1 MTAPSPVATSPDRV
15 RHRAAVIGLTVTL
28 VLIAAA
34 IAIPLLTGW
43 EVRAG
48 KLAPLHSIFVARV
61 GPGTPLAILLAVLAV
76 IYAPRVVHL
85 PWRRLLAVVYGYG
98 VAWMVALATVYGVEG
113 LGGILDNR
121 TEYLGTARAVTDF
134 AETLRIYIDHIP
146 IDSPDNWPVHIAGHP
161 PGALLFFVVL
171 VRLGLG
177 SALAS
182 GIVITLIAGTT
193 ALAVMSTARRFGAE
207 DLARRAAPFL
217 TIGPAALWMC
227 VSADAM
233 FAAVAAWATFLL
245 AVAATSARL
254 WVQIAAGL
262 GSGVL
267 YGSCVMMSYGLPLLG
282 ILAITVLILGRSW
295 RPFPFAVAGAVAVVG
310 AFAVAGFAWWEALPV
325 LSERYWDG
333 IASDRP
339 GAYWTWANLAAVAIS
354 AGPLV
359 GAGIAVAVVEV
370 VRRDDVDRAA
380 ARRVAW
386 LALAGVGMCIAAT
399 LSQMSRA
406 EVERIWLPF
415 VPWMLLAT
423 ALLPERWRRAGL
435 IGQAAF
441 AIVVQTL
448 FYTRW

>member
-1 MTAPSPVATSPDRV
+1 
-15 RHRAAVIGLTVTL
+15 
-28 VLIAAA
+28 
-34 IAIPLLTGW
+34 
-43 EVRAG
+43 
-48 KLAPLHSIFVARV
+48 
-61 GPGTPLAILLAVLAV
+61 
-76 IYAPRVVHL
+76 
-85 PWRRLLAVVYGYG
+85 
-98 VAWMVALATVYGVEG
+98 
-113 LGGILDNR
+113 
-121 TEYLGTARAVTDF
+121 
-134 AETLRIYIDHIP
+134 
-146 IDSPDNWPVHIAGHP
+146 
-161 PGALLFFVVL
+161 VVL

-177 SALAS
+177 SAIAS

-193 ALAVMSTARRFGAE
+193 ALAVMATARRFGAE

-233 FAAVAAWATFLL
+233 FAAVAAWATLLL

-254 WVQIAAGL
+254 SVQAAAGL
-262 GSGVL
+262 GAGVL

-282 ILAITVLILGRSW
+282 ILAVTVLVLARSW

-325 LSERYWDG
+325 LRDRYWDG

-339 GAYWTWANLAAVAIS
+339 GEYWTWANLAAVSIS

-359 GAGIAVAVVEV
+359 GAGIAVAFVEV
-370 VRRDDVDRAA
+370 AHRGDAGRAA
-380 ARRVAW
+380 ERRVAW
-386 LALAGVGMCIAAT
+386 LALAGLGMCIAAT

-415 VPWMLLAT
+415 VPWMLLGT
-423 ALLPERWRRAGL
+423 ALLPDRWRRAGL